1 MKLHTPNL
9 GAPACARSFARL
21 RLASRAQLH
30 AFRAAARTSRRL
42 RLASRAQLHAFR
54 AAARTSRRLHA
65 RTGAHTR
72 LRAGCF
78 AWLRAC
84 SASRG
89 CASCRLHARTCT
101 LSASHGFTRLGA
113 LRAARGRLRSL
124 HAGCFAWLGAAWRVL
139 NSRVYIN
146 WARFARLPTLRA
158 GFVRAAERAR
168 LRAASHASRGFAPFA
183 RASRT
188 RFARLHAPRAGFVR
202 APAHAHLRTRGFAR
216 LRGLRVASRAHFA
229 RAASHAS
236 RGLVASPGRIILH
249 RDVPIRTQTTDTRP
263 SASQVARAR
272 LRVHRGRCPG
282 LPQGCVPPDTHPISH
297 AVVHDIALGAA
308 LCSLVNVSRASSCRW
323 ISSAFA
329 RYRCISQN
337 CSNFSPWCL
346 LISSGS
352 ASSRQ
357 AAGLEPNAHW
367 IGEKPFTDSVWLCAA
382 AATWP
387 QSLAS
392 SSVLSFGLWRFSRL
406 CWVARV

>member
-9 GAPACARSFARL
+9 GAPACARSFA
-21 RLASRAQLH
+21 
-30 AFRAAARTSRRL
+30 RL

-124 HAGCFAWLGAAWRVL
+124 RAGCFAWLGAAWRVL

-202 APAHAHLRTRGFAR
+202 APAHAHLRTRTCARAPARGFAGFAW
-216 LRGLRVASRAHFA
+216 LRA
-229 RAASHAS
+229 RTS
-236 RGLVASPGRIILH
+236 
-249 RDVPIRTQTTDTRP
+249 
-263 SASQVARAR
+263 RAR
-272 LRVHRGRCPG
+272 LRTLRAG
-282 LPQGCVPPDTHPISH
+282 LSRPQGGSFCTGMCPSGPKPLTHAPGH
-297 AVVHDIALGAA
+297 HRWLE
-308 LCSLVNVSRASSCRW
+308 RASGFTVVGALACL
-323 ISSAFA
+323 AFKVA
-329 RYRCISQN
+329 FRQTHTQ
-337 CSNFSPWCL
+337 SPT
-346 LISSGS
+346 
-352 ASSRQ
+352 R
-357 AAGLEPNAHW
+357 
-367 IGEKPFTDSVWLCAA
+367 
-382 AATWP
+382 
-387 QSLAS
+387 
-392 SSVLSFGLWRFSRL
+392 
-406 CWVARV
+406 